1 MGYQRLSDKAKRAIV
16 ILAEFEGWKK
26 AELARVFRVTPS
38 RISQIVNDYY
48 GERMKIGIEGPSTR
62 WSGSMVTRK
71 SDLITGAL
79 TVIGSV
85 YAALVL
91 ARDEDR
97 LRAQVATLKSRLL
110 LTRVLLALSIGAGVV
125 GYLYA

>member
-1 MGYQRLSDKAKRAIV
+1 
-16 ILAEFEGWKK
+16 
-26 AELARVFRVTPS
+26 
-38 RISQIVNDYY
+38 
-48 GERMKIGIEGPSTR
+48 
-62 WSGSMVTRK
+62 MVTRK

-85 YAALVL
+85 YAARVL

>member
-1 MGYQRLSDKAKRAIV
+1 
-16 ILAEFEGWKK
+16 
-26 AELARVFRVTPS
+26 
-38 RISQIVNDYY
+38 
-48 GERMKIGIEGPSTR
+48 
-62 WSGSMVTRK
+62 MVTRK
-71 SDLITGAL
+71 RDLITGAL

>member
-1 MGYQRLSDKAKRAIV
+1 MAKS
-16 ILAEFEGWKK
+16 LND
-26 AELARVFRVTPS
+26 L
-38 RISQIVNDYY
+38 IVN
-48 GERMKIGIEGPSTR
+48 G
-62 WSGSMVTRK
+62 
-71 SDLITGAL
+71 L

-91 ARDEDR
+91 ARDEDL
-97 LRAQVATLKSRLL
+97 LRAHIATLKSRLL